1 MTALLIGAL
10 ALVVFLLL
18 ARGYT
23 RTDSKTLASGV
34 RAAVILLS
42 VVGGIALIATGR
54 WGFIFLPLSALAA
67 LFFQDKWRKQVGG
80 NTGRN
85 QGSHEYERDHPRPG
99 HMTRAEA
106 LKVLGVADGATDD
119 EILAA
124 YRKLIMSN
132 HPDRGGSTY
141 LAAKINQAKD
151 VLLGK

>member
-1 MTALLIGAL
+1 MNALLLGAL

-18 ARGYT
+18 ARGFT
-23 RTDSKTLASGV
+23 RMDTKTAAAGV

-42 VVGGIALIATGR
+42 VIGGIALIATGR
-54 WGFIFLPLSALAA
+54 WGFIFLPLAA
-67 LFFQDKWRKQVGG
+67 LGALFMQDKWRGKVAGPGG
-80 NTGRN
+80 THRT
-85 QGSHEYERDHPRPG
+85 HDRDPAHPRPG

-106 LKVLGVADGATDD
+106 LKVLGLADGAGED

-124 YRKLIMSN
+124 YRKLIMQN